1 MQLFHPDN
9 ALWQGINKVLL
20 ILYAGILW
28 FLCSLPVIT
37 MGAASSALL
46 EVMMKLVRN
55 QEGYIGP
62 SFFGAFRRSLRTG
75 IAGWLPLL
83 AALLLFSVNT
93 FYYFLAGTAFRFQA
107 VLFFFLLLFSMGAA
121 VWFFGI
127 AAKFEVAAG
136 ETLRLALLLAVR
148 NPGWTLFFIL
158 LQAAALFVCW
168 FFVYLPLL
176 FGACLI
182 AYVQAAAF
190 NHIFERLLENGTIV
204 PQTQDA
210 SDMNEANGGIH
221 S

>member
-1 MQLFHPDN
+1 MN
-9 ALWQGINKVLL
+9 
-20 ILYAGILW
+20 
-28 FLCSLPVIT
+28 
-37 MGAASSALL
+37 SSAIRKAISALPFSAL
-46 EVMMKLVRN
+46 
-55 QEGYIGP
+55 
-62 SFFGAFRRSLRTG
+62 SAGALRTG

-127 AAKFEVAAG
+127 AAKFEAAAG

-176 FGACLI
+176 FGAGLI
-182 AYVQAAAF
+182 AYVQQQPSTTFLNGYWKTEQSIDIRIGAA
-190 NHIFERLLENGTIV
+190 
-204 PQTQDA
+204 DA
-210 SDMNEANGGIH
+210 GRIRYE
-221 S
+221 